1 MFTEMDSDGSN
12 MVSVDELKAIGFQ
25 STVQRLE
32 VFVKPKSQHI
42 FTAETATCLAT
53 WRLGCRPAFST
64 GGPVSPVC
72 SPNTQVHSGRQSGLH
87 LLLRTLL
94 SIGWQW
100 IIKKDC

>member
-25 STVQRLE
+25 STVERLGVCK

-53 WRLGCRPAFST
+53 WRLGCS
-64 GGPVSPVC
+64 
-72 SPNTQVHSGRQSGLH
+72 H
-87 LLLRTLL
+87 
-94 SIGWQW
+94 
-100 IIKKDC
+100 